1 MSIVKT
7 AFIVAA
13 FAVAGSSAFA
23 GSPKDVAVPAVS
35 AKTKVTSAARGAF
48 AYAPQTQGAVATY
61 GADTSRDALVQSS
74 Q

>member
-1 MSIVKT
+1 MSIVRT

-23 GSPKDVAVPAVS
+23 GSPKDVAVTK
-35 AKTKVTSAARGAF
+35 KTAVTSAARGAF
-48 AYAPQTQGAVATY
+48 AYVPQTRGAAATY
-61 GADTSRDALVQSS
+61 GADTTRDALVQSS